1 MRSVQVS
8 EAGWH
13 NIEASRR
20 LETAGNLADAE
31 GHLEVQI
38 VSGAT
43 PSLTDNKLG
52 TGEIWPGK
60 LVFCQPVGRS
70 EIHDKLHWME
80 VTSQANT
87 RKTFLVAAT
96 PALCQ

>member
-8 EAGWH
+8 EAGWQ

-20 LETAGNLADAE
+20 LETADKADAE

-52 TGEIWPGK
+52 TGEI
-60 LVFCQPVGRS
+60 
-70 EIHDKLHWME
+70 
-80 VTSQANT
+80 
-87 RKTFLVAAT
+87 
-96 PALCQ
+96 

>member
-8 EAGWH
+8 EAGWQ

-20 LETAGNLADAE
+20 LETADRADAE

-38 VSGAT
+38 LSGAT
-43 PSLTDNKLG
+43 PTLTDNKLG

-70 EIHDKLHWME
+70 SEIQDKLHWME
-80 VTSQANT
+80 VTSQDNT
-87 RKTFLVAAT
+87 RKTFLAA
-96 PALCQ
+96 AWQ